1 MEYIQIIL
9 FLVVVALAIFFI
21 YYQQKTLELIRL
33 ENREMNPS
41 GVWWQL
47 IPIIGMVWQFIVVK
61 KISVSIYNELNA
73 PIDDS
78 IVNVQPGV
86 SDNPA
91 YYIGLSYC
99 ILICLGIVPFPFPLK
114 SIFSLAGL
122 LCWII
127 YWVQLAR
134 YRKELRTRALV
145 QSI

>member
-1 MEYIQIIL
+1 MIQIIL
-9 FLVVVALAIFFI
+9 LLAVVAVAIFFI
-21 YYQQKTLELIRL
+21 YYQQKTLELIHL

-47 IPIIGMVWQFIVVK
+47 IPLIGMVWQFIVVK

-78 IVNVQPGV
+78 IVNVQPSV
-86 SDNPA
+86 SSNPT
-91 YYIGLSYC
+91 YYIGLAYC
-99 ILICLGIVPFPFPLK
+99 IFICLGIIPFPSTLK
-114 SIFSLAGL
+114 GIFSLAGM
-122 LCWII
+122 LCWIV

-134 YRKELRTRALV
+134 YRKELKTREMV